1 MPPEMDPAP
10 AVAAAAADAAVDAA
24 VDAATDAAVD
34 ADPRFRAEVRQFLD
48 DELTPALR
56 LAGRRTAGIFTDPA
70 DGLRWFRILAARGW
84 SVPHWP
90 VAWGGCGWSP
100 RQHDIFASEL
110 AAAGAPVLAPQGAR
124 MVAPVVIAFGT
135 PEQKAAWLPAIR
147 AGTDYWA
154 QGYSEP
160 GAGSDLAALQCRAV
174 RVSGA
179 HGDEYV
185 INGTK
190 IWTTHAQWANKI
202 FCLVRTSSLGKP
214 QQGISFLLF
223 DLALPGITIRPII
236 SLSGD
241 HELNQVFF
249 DDVHVPASALL
260 GEENHGWTIAKYL
273 LVHERGGTWAPMLRA
288 RLARLQAAAVEAFA
302 GRPADDDERRDTDLA
317 LADALCRVDALH
329 ALEQQGLA
337 ARIRGV
343 AQPVAPSIGKLLGTE
358 LKQRLTEIGLTI
370 AGAYAAARL
379 PMAECAECADIA
391 GSAHITNRT
400 DAAADAAT
408 YALALPEDAIFAM
421 SAYLNDRAASI
432 YAGTNEVQRNLI
444 AQHLLAT

>member
-1 MPPEMDPAP
+1 MPPETSPAP
-10 AVAAAAADAAVDAA
+10 ADAAAD
-24 VDAATDAAVD
+24 VD
-34 ADPRFRAEVRQFLD
+34 ADVVADVEVDADQRFRAEVRQFLD
-48 DELTPALR
+48 DALTPDLR
-56 LAGRRTAGIFTDPA
+56 LAGQRTAGIFTDAA
-70 DGLRWFRILAARGW
+70 DGRRWFRILAARGW

-100 RQHDIFASEL
+100 RQHDIFANEL
-110 AAAGAPVLAPQGAR
+110 AAAGAPVLAPQGTR

-135 PEQKAAWLPAIR
+135 PAQQAAWLPAIR
-147 AGTDYWA
+147 SGDDYWA

-202 FCLVRTSSLGKP
+202 FCLVRTSSAGKP

-249 DDVHVPASALL
+249 DDVRVPASALL
-260 GEENHGWTIAKYL
+260 GEENRGWTIAKYL
-273 LVHERGGTWAPMLRA
+273 LVHERGGAWAPMLRA
-288 RLARLQAAAVEAFA
+288 RLARLQAAAVNAFA
-302 GRPADDDERRDTDLA
+302 GRPVDDDERRDIDLA
-317 LADALCRVDALH
+317 LADAQCRVHALH

-343 AQPVAPSIGKLLGTE
+343 DQPIAPSIGKLLGTE
-358 LKQRLTEIGLTI
+358 LKQRLTEIGIAI
-370 AGAYAAARL
+370 AGPYGAARL
-379 PMAECAECADIA
+379 PLAEC
-391 GSAHITNRT
+391 G
-400 DAAADAAT
+400 DAAT
-408 YALALPEDAIFAM
+408 HALALPEDAIFAM

-444 AQHLLAT
+444 AQHLLAN

>member
-1 MPPEMDPAP
+1 MPPEMSP
-10 AVAAAAADAAVDAA
+10 ADA
-24 VDAATDAAVD
+24 D
-34 ADPRFRAEVRQFLD
+34 ADQRFRAEVRQFLAA
-48 DELTPALR
+48 ELTPALR
-56 LAGRRTAGIFTDPA
+56 LAGRRTAGIFTDAA
-70 DGLRWFRILAARGW
+70 DGQRWFRILAARGW

-110 AAAGAPVLAPQGAR
+110 AAAGAPALAPQGAR

-135 PEQKAAWLPAIR
+135 PEQQAAWLPAIR
-147 AGTDYWA
+147 SGDDYWA

-174 RVSGA
+174 RVSGSN
-179 HGDEYV
+179 GDEFV

-202 FCLVRTSSLGKP
+202 FCLVRTSTVGKP

-223 DLALPGITIRPII
+223 DLTLPGITIRPII
-236 SLSGD
+236 SLAGD

-249 DDVHVPASALL
+249 DDVRVPASALL
-260 GEENHGWTIAKYL
+260 GEENRGWTIAKYL

-288 RLARLQAAAVEAFA
+288 RLVRLQAAAVAAFA
-302 GRPADDDERRDTDLA
+302 GRPADDDERRDIDLT
-317 LADALCRVDALH
+317 LADACCRVDALH

-343 AQPVAPSIGKLLGTE
+343 DQPVAPSIGKLLGTE
-358 LKQRLTEIGLTI
+358 LKQRLTEIGVAI
-370 AGAYAAARL
+370 AGPYGAARL
-379 PMAECAECADIA
+379 PLAECA
-391 GSAHITNRT
+391 G
-400 DAAADAAT
+400 AAAAEIAAH
-408 YALALPEDAIFAM
+408 ALALPEDAIFAM

-444 AQHLLAT
+444 AQHLLAS